1 MQPDLHEYI
10 DGVWA
15 AVGIVWLA
23 AAFLSKPAA
32 RTQPAGS
39 RLRHITMTALAFALV
54 FSPRLRIGPL
64 AWRFVPEWPAIAWAG
79 FALTAAGC
87 AFTIWARLILG
98 GNWSA
103 AVTVKQDHR
112 LVRQGPYAIVRH
124 PIYSGALLA
133 MAGTVLAFGEARG
146 LIAVALAF
154 AAWLAKSRMEETFLT
169 GQFGAAYTRYQRE
182 VKALIPFVL

>member
-1 MQPDLHEYI
+1 MHTDPHQYI
-10 DGVWA
+10 AWAWA

-23 AAFLSKPAA
+23 AWFLSKPAA
-32 RTQPAGS
+32 RRQPAGS
-39 RLRHITMTALAFALV
+39 RLRHIAMMALAFALV

-64 AWRFVPEWPAIAWAG
+64 AWRFVPGSPAIAWAG

-103 AVTVKQDHR
+103 TVTIKQDHR
-112 LVRQGPYAIVRH
+112 LVRKGPYAIVRH

-133 MAGTVLAFGEARG
+133 LAGTVLAFGEARG
-146 LIAVALAF
+146 LAALALAF
-154 AAWLAKSRMEETFLT
+154 AAWLFKSRMEETFMT
-169 GQFGAAYTRYQRE
+169 EQFGAAYTRYQRE